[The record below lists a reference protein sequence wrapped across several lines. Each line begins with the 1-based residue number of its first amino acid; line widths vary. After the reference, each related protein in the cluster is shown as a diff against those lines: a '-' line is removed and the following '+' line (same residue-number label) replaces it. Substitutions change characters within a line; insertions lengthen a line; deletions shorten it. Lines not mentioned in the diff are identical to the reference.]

1 MGCESAIF
9 GWLSVSLQLCILF
22 MRCVHSDLSSEIFPS
37 PPHIVDPSS
46 AENAALVKDWLITD
60 RLHCAEDV
68 QIALYLSDNC
78 YVFRMQ
84 FLLFNE
90 TEDGLLRNHLSANV
104 DSQRQLLHYS
114 RLYGPDEIVLFV
126 EGKQLVSSIPSYVGR
141 RIYSSR
147 VCLAHTGYYHVKV
160 VRLREHYRALN
171 EVFDEYPLIR
181 KEYILNEWLHL
192 DAVSIKRHHYW
203 NLKPSLLHHKLIN
216 VSATQSTQ
224 YNLVL
229 LNALP
234 PIVYKE
240 EENRNLTYGKLTY

>member
-1 MGCESAIF
+1 MV
-9 GWLSVSLQLCILF
+9 GWLSVSLQCCILF
-22 MRCVHSDLSSEIFPS
+22 VRCVHSDLSSEIFPS
-37 PPHIVDPSS
+37 PPHIVDP
-46 AENAALVKDWLITD
+46 NAARVKDWLITD

-78 YVFRMQ
+78 YVLRMQ

-90 TEDGLLRNHLSANV
+90 TEDGLLQNHLSANV
-104 DSQRQLLHYS
+104 DSQRQLLNYS

-141 RIYSSR
+141 RVYSSR

-192 DAVSIKRHHYW
+192 DAVSVKRHHYW
-203 NLKPSLLHHKLIN
+203 NLKPSLLHHTLIN
-216 VSATQSTQ
+216 VSVTESTQ
-224 YNLVL
+224 NNLLL

-240 EENRNLTYGKLTY
+240 EENRNLTYGKLTWDGCIPNG